1 MPMRTA
7 TAILPPPKWGLDKKF
22 RKLKI
27 RIIFFTMQICE
38 HTRTEIMARRDGVD
52 YVRCLDCDQVF
63 EAEDLEA
70 IANVYEDEDQSAA

>member
-1 MPMRTA
+1 
-7 TAILPPPKWGLDKKF
+7 
-22 RKLKI
+22 
-27 RIIFFTMQICE
+27 MQICQ

-52 YVRCLDCDQVF
+52 YVRCLECDQVF